1 MTEKVFHL
9 LDAETG
15 ENQKLFLV
23 ILRKRGKGQ
32 NILQSGEGNCQGKVP
47 PVT

>member
-9 LDAETG
+9 LDAETS
-15 ENQKLFLV
+15 ENQKHFPV
-23 ILRKRGKGQ
+23 ILQKRKKGQ